1 MVLLVP
7 LLVEEGV
14 EVQKIM
20 PFPELVLVL
29 VVVVVQELLPV
40 QLLFLQFQLLV
51 EH

>member
-1 MVLLVP
+1 MVLLAL
-7 LLVEEGV
+7 LLVEEVV
-14 EVQKIM
+14 EVQKLM

-40 QLLFLQFQLLV
+40 HLLFLQFQLLV